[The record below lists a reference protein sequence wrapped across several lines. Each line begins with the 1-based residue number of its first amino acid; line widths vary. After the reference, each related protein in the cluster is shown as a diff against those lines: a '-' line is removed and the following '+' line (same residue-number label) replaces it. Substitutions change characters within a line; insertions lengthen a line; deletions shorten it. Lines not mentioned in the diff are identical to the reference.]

1 MKEWLICR
9 NSGGFQNNNQRRNSG
24 WAFHSHRSTPG
35 SVHILRRTPHKHI
48 VNSRMGRIPEER
60 ASDSI
65 AEGNDQPERTTS
77 PDPAQRLLRN

>member
-9 NSGGFQNNNQRRNSG
+9 NSKGFQNNSQRRNSG
-24 WAFHSHRSTPG
+24 LAFHSHRNTPG
-35 SVHILRRTPHKHI
+35 SVHVLRRTPRKHI

-60 ASDSI
+60 APDSI
-65 AEGNDQPERTTS
+65 VEGIDQPERTTS